1 MSTHR
6 STARLCGL
14 IGILLGQKSTRD
26 QECIGRSRGGLS
38 TKIHATCDALGNP
51 TSFHLTPGQAHDLDG
66 ADALLPELL
75 KKAQAL
81 LADKADGARERVLEL
96 LEQAQVQAVIPQK
109 SNKREFQTYF
119 IKILFS
125 EGLRIIKGKICS
137 KKRFLIRLAN
147 QKVF

>member
-6 STARLCGL
+6 STDRLCGL
-14 IGILLGQKSTRD
+14 ISILLGQKSTRD
-26 QECIGRSRGGLS
+26 QEFIGRSRGSLS

-51 TSFHLTPGQAHDLDG
+51 TSFHLTPGQAHDLDW

-96 LEQAQVQAVIPQK
+96 LEQAQVQAVIPQ
-109 SNKREFQTYF
+109 NP
-119 IKILFS
+119 IK
-125 EGLRIIKGKICS
+125 K
-137 KKRFLIRLAN
+137 
-147 QKVF
+147 

>member
-109 SNKREFQTYF
+109 SNKKQSRAFDSDRY
-119 IKILFS
+119 
-125 EGLRIIKGKICS
+125 RW
-137 KKRFLIRLAN
+137 RHLIENFFAELK
-147 QKVF
+147 QY